1 MLSDIDCKEVTEMEK
16 VAFVVCGSDG
26 AEGLTWAE
34 VADFEVRVLCLSFDI
49 IQVKY
54 ADSGVPLSTQAD
66 FTMFDLNSDGTL
78 FIEEWKEKSHF

>member
-49 IQVKY
+49 I
-54 ADSGVPLSTQAD
+54 
-66 FTMFDLNSDGTL
+66 
-78 FIEEWKEKSHF
+78 